1 MPELTAQPLS
11 PELILVSPPEVAALA
26 REQLPD
32 PPQSLSNGVRS
43 EPHSEATSADPSEA
57 TWNDFL
63 EDVRNRPVEPV
74 VSPRPIPRPPVRIR
88 RNGRKRLLVAMV
100 ALVGVGAVVGLGW
113 ARDRGDQRTGSA
125 APSQP
130 VKPHRPAAAPKPAK
144 PASHAKKTPAA
155 PAVTAAP
162 KPKPKAAKPKPKPK
176 AAKPKPTPPPKKS
189 SKLRAAVHGTGFVPT
204 RVWSWAAA
212 SGTGGYV
219 VRFLREGHEVLKM
232 RTASPRLRLPSSFT
246 FKPGSYRWTVTTIP
260 SKGKSARVIVNSA
273 FTVS

>member
-32 PPQSLSNGVRS
+32 PPESLSNGIRS
-43 EPHSEATSADPSEA
+43 EPQSEATPADPSEA

-74 VSPRPIPRPPVRIR
+74 VNPRPIPRPPVRIR
-88 RNGRKRLLVAMV
+88 RNGRKRLLVALV

-125 APSQP
+125 ASPQP
-130 VKPHRPAAAPKPAK
+130 VTPHRQAAAPKPAK
-144 PASHAKKTPAA
+144 PSSHAKTTPA
-155 PAVTAAP
+155 PAVTARP
-162 KPKPKAAKPKPKPK
+162 KARPKPKAAKPKPKPK
-176 AAKPKPTPPPKKS
+176 PRATPPAKKS
-189 SKLRAAVHGTGFVPT
+189 SKPRAAVHGTGFVPT

-212 SGTGGYV
+212 SGTGAYV
-219 VRFLREGHEVLKM
+219 VRFLREGHQVLQM
-232 RTASPRLRLPSSFT
+232 RTGSPRLRLPSGFT

-260 SKGKSARVIVNSA
+260 SKGQSARVIVNSA

>member
-32 PPQSLSNGVRS
+32 PPESLSNGVRS
-43 EPHSEATSADPSEA
+43 EPQVEPSATDPSEA

-63 EDVRNRPVEPV
+63 ADVRNRSVEPV

-88 RNGRKRLLVAMV
+88 RNGRKRLLVAVV
-100 ALVGVGAVVGLGW
+100 ALVGVGAVLGLGW
-113 ARDRGDQRTGSA
+113 ARDRGDQRTGSVA
-125 APSQP
+125 SPQP
-130 VKPHRPAAAPKPAK
+130 VTPHRQAAAPKPAK
-144 PASHAKKTPAA
+144 PSSHARKTPA
-155 PAVTAAP
+155 PAVPTAP
-162 KPKPKAAKPKPKPK
+162 KPKAKAPAKPKP
-176 AAKPKPTPPPKKS
+176 APKKS
-189 SKLRAAVHGTGFVPT
+189 SKPRAAVKGTGFVPT

-212 SGTGGYV
+212 SGTGAYV

-232 RTASPRLRLPSSFT
+232 RTGSPRLRLPSSFT
-246 FKPGSYRWTVTTIP
+246 FKPGSYRWTVTAIP